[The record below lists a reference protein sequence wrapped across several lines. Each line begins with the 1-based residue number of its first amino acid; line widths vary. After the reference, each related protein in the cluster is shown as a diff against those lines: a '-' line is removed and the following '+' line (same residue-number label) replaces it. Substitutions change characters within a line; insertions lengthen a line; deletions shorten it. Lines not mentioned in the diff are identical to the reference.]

1 MKKQSDKNSA
11 TTAVVGF
18 LATMF
23 ETTILHHHS
32 LQKVRQ
38 AQHKNARHNSL
49 SELSEKPNAFIVTLR
64 DLAVLNCWM
73 CVGSN

>member
-1 MKKQSDKNSA
+1 MKKQSDKKSA

-32 LQKVRQ
+32 LQKVCQ
-38 AQHKNARHNSL
+38 AQHKNARHNS
-49 SELSEKPNAFIVTLR
+49 LSEKPNAFIVTLR
-64 DLAVLNCWM
+64 DLAFLDCWM
-73 CVGSN
+73 YVGSN